1 MYIIA
6 KVNTTSEATCH
17 FMARH
22 FVLILEYLFL
32 YQKIRCA
39 VRLLERSENGCNEL
53 RARPRGRAIAVH
65 LKNLT
70 RTHRNMC
77 ALPLFSF

>member
-1 MYIIA
+1 MYIID
-6 KVNTTSEATCH
+6 KVNTTTFY

-32 YQKIRCA
+32 YQKIKCA

-53 RARPRGRAIAVH
+53 RAQPRGRAIAVH